1 MSLVTVDISTLRELC
16 ANSRITCANGMSG
29 RLTDSQVE
37 MYRHLAYS
45 YLDRFVW
52 NTSITGCY
60 EGYKYAIVWLVDY
73 YSERHDLRG
82 EAFKGEHLMPGGYS
96 LEFIDKECPISVIG
110 IIKTYA
116 EGIPTGINKAQLT
129 REDRSTI

>member
-16 ANSRITCANGMSG
+16 ANSRITCADGMSG
-29 RLTDSQVE
+29 QLTDSQVE

-60 EGYKYAIVWLVDY
+60 KGYKYAVVWLVDY
-73 YSERHDLRG
+73 YSERHDLRA
-82 EAFKGEHLMPGGYS
+82 EAFKGEHLGAHSQDFNEKDY
-96 LEFIDKECPISVIG
+96 PISVIEF
-110 IIKTYA
+110 IKNYA
-116 EGIPTGINKAQLT
+116 EGVPTGINKAQLT